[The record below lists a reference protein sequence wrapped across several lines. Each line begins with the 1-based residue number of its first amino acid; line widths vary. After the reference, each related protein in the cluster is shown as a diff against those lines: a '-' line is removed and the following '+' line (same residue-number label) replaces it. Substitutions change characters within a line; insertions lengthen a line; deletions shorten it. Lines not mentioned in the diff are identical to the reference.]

1 MRTDGVVALCSMAIF
16 DSVVDTVGNTPLI
29 RLQRL
34 SADVGANLL
43 GKMESRNPCASI
55 KDRLG
60 VALIRDAEKRGEL
73 QPGATIVEATSG
85 NTGIALAFA
94 AAALGYQMIITMP
107 ESMSRE
113 RVALLRMF
121 GAEVVL
127 TRGGMMS
134 VAVDKA
140 REIARTTP
148 NAVMVRQ
155 FQNPANPSIHEHTT
169 AREILGDTDGEIG
182 ALVAGVGT
190 GGTITGIGRV
200 LRAECP
206 GAQIIAVEPKD
217 SSVLSGGRP
226 GPHQIQGIGAGFIP
240 AIYDP
245 AIVDEVIA
253 VSERDSFKNAR
264 RLATEEGILA
274 GISSGA
280 ALTAALRVAERS
292 DMVDRN
298 IVIIL
303 PDTGERY
310 LSTAM
315 VAGLA

>member
-1 MRTDGVVALCSMAIF
+1 MAIF

-29 RLQRL
+29 RLKRL
-34 SADVGANLL
+34 SQEVGAHLL
-43 GKMESRNPCASI
+43 GKMESRNPCSSI
-55 KDRLG
+55 KDRIG
-60 VALIRDAEKRGEL
+60 VALIRDAEARGEL
-73 QPGATIVEATSG
+73 KPGATIVEATSG

-94 AAALGYQMIITMP
+94 AAALGYKMIITMP

-121 GAEVVL
+121 GAEVIL

-134 VAVDKA
+134 LAVEKA

-148 NAVMVRQ
+148 GAVMVQQ
-155 FQNPANPSIHEHTT
+155 FQNPANPAIHESTT
-169 AREILGDTDGEIG
+169 AREILRDTGGEVG
-182 ALVAGVGT
+182 AFIAGVGT
-190 GGTITGIGRV
+190 GGTITGVGRA

-206 GAQIIAVEPKD
+206 DVRIIAVEPKD
-217 SSVLSGGRP
+217 SPVLSGGRP
-226 GPHQIQGIGAGFIP
+226 GPHQIQGIGAGFVP
-240 AIYDP
+240 AILEREL
-245 AIVDEVIA
+245 IDEVML
-253 VSERDSFKNAR
+253 VSERDSVKNAR

-280 ALTAALRVAERS
+280 AVAVALQVAQRA
-292 DMVDRN
+292 DMAGRN

-315 VAGLA
+315 VAGLT